1 MFSRRSISTLMVVGV
16 VAAFAPQQTT
26 NQCNI
31 QSQSL
36 PLPMQL
42 LNDEEEH
49 NTRRN
54 FLTKVVATAVTPIL
68 LTSTQASAAVG
79 E

>member
-1 MFSRRSISTLMVVGV
+1 MFSSRSISTLMVVGV

-31 QSQSL
+31 HSQSS
-36 PLPMQL
+36 PLPMQ

>member
-31 QSQSL
+31 QSQSF
-36 PLPMQL
+36 PMQ

-54 FLTKVVATAVTPIL
+54 FLTKVVASAVTPIL